1 MLYLKVGDLTE
12 MKCSSKNKKGY
23 DLIEYGVMIAIVS
36 IIAIVFWP
44 EIEKVVGGLLTKIN
58 AALQAAGGGK

>member
-1 MLYLKVGDLTE
+1 